1 MIKKSILPWRIP
13 PDSSLSAAL
22 LLLFR
27 NEKKS
32 QNKKMSRYRV
42 PIPYLQ
48 NLSTLLSM
56 SYVDKF
62 CRVGEFHSLHHY
74 TALRCVGNC
83 LPSTMRNMQ
92 NEVPK
97 YVISACGRATM
108 CEKKVAWQLPNKKSP
123 DTEVPRLDAS
133 VGTDDLC
140 LKGIIQSPA

>member
-32 QNKKMSRYRV
+32 LNQKMSRFRV

-48 NLSTLLSM
+48 NLSTLFSM

-74 TALRCVGNC
+74 TALLWIGNC
-83 LPSTMRNMQ
+83 LPSSVRNMQ
-92 NEVPK
+92 SDVFK
-97 YVISACGRATM
+97 YVISACGRASL
-108 CEKKVAWQLPNKKSP
+108 CEKIQLGNCQTKKP
-123 DTEVPRLDAS
+123 RDLEVPRQS
-133 VGTDDLC
+133 VKINNC
-140 LKGIIQSPA
+140 LTLNKSSQMK